1 MIGSHLRH
9 HGKTKMLKDKILR
22 NEVDENGAVKRSGG
36 GALSKSLAMEK
47 KVLDPVSL

>member
-1 MIGSHLRH
+1 
-9 HGKTKMLKDKILR
+9 MLKDKILR

-36 GALSKSLAMEK
+36 GALSKSLAKEK